1 MEERLGKRILRRLT
15 FQLGNSMAF
24 KGMALEC
31 GTMRDELYKCET
43 LAGNVERDEARW
55 HKDALVEL

>member
-1 MEERLGKRILRRLT
+1 
-15 FQLGNSMAF
+15 MAF